1 MGNLMEPT
9 EEKAAINEL
18 LGLSPETKR
27 WLSHHIRNSICP
39 VIAVCGNGDVPLEE
53 QEIFA
58 DECHV
63 HLDNDLK
70 KIGC

>member
-1 MGNLMEPT
+1 MGNLMKPE
-9 EEKAAINEL
+9 EEKDAINEL
-18 LGLSPETKR
+18 LGLSPETKK
-27 WLSHHIRNSICP
+27 WLSHHIRNSVSP
-39 VIAVCGNGDVPLEE
+39 VIAACGNEDVPLKD

-58 DECHV
+58 GECHA